1 MRDRHSL
8 ILAACPLL
16 AAIATPA
23 AAAPWWYVG
32 HGADRAVFIDA
43 GSIQREGGM
52 VSYASKTVIRKQG
65 DPVAMTSNFMQAD
78 CAKRRLGW
86 GGIQQFGYD
95 EAVIDTS
102 TVARPEMKDVPPDA
116 LADDELGFVCS
127 GAGDHEGRFFRL
139 TVDDAAFTEA
149 LLAEADKGASPR
161 DVQDRLAANPATP
174 VIRSTAPGTD
184 TFGKIQTVKVGQPL
198 VPPRDY
204 EKGPQIPDPAVYP
217 SNETGKIYDIAYQG
231 IKDGQIQFEIRGY
244 SIDDLVHPG
253 SGQTQPAYLN
263 EKKINILDLA
273 VTIRKA
279 TPDSVTYS
287 VAIEKRAPVDMGCPP
302 GACDEQPVSM
312 PADTSHQRR
321 Q

>member
-1 MRDRHSL
+1 MRERRFP
-8 ILAACPLL
+8 ILVACPLL

-32 HGADRAVFIDA
+32 HGADRAVFVDS
-43 GSIQREGGM
+43 GSIQREGGV

-78 CAKRRLGW
+78 CAGRRLGW
-86 GGIQQFGYD
+86 LGVQQFGYD

-102 TVARPEMKDVPPDA
+102 TVAKAEMEDVPPDA

-149 LLAEADKGASPR
+149 LLAETDKAVSPR

-184 TFGKIQTVKVGQPL
+184 TFGTVQTVKTGQPL

-204 EKGPQIPDPAVYP
+204 EKGAQVPDPASYP
-217 SNETGKIYDIAYQG
+217 SNEVGQIYDIAYQG
-231 IKDGQIQFEIRGY
+231 IKGGKIQFEIRGY

-263 EKKINILDLA
+263 EKKVNIRDLA
-273 VTIRKA
+273 ITIRKA
-279 TPDSVTYS
+279 SPDQITYS
-287 VAIEKRAPVDMGCPP
+287 VMIEKRPPDDAVCPP
-302 GACDEQPVSM
+302 GGCSDETVSSPV
-312 PADTSHQRR
+312 PVTPQ
-321 Q
+321 

>member
-1 MRDRHSL
+1 MRERRFP
-8 ILAACPLL
+8 ILVACPLL

-32 HGADRAVFIDA
+32 HGADRAVFVDS
-43 GSIQREGGM
+43 GSIQREGGV

-78 CAKRRLGW
+78 CAGRRLGW
-86 GGIQQFGYD
+86 LGVQQFGYD

-102 TVARPEMKDVPPDA
+102 TVAKAEMEDVPPDA

-149 LLAEADKGASPR
+149 LLAETDKAVSPR

-184 TFGKIQTVKVGQPL
+184 TFGTVQTVKTGQPL

-204 EKGPQIPDPAVYP
+204 EKGLQVPDPASYP
-217 SNETGKIYDIAYQG
+217 SNEVGQIYDIAYQG
-231 IKDGQIQFEIRGY
+231 IKGGKIQFEIRGY

-253 SGQTQPAYLN
+253 SGQTMPAYLN
-263 EKKINILDLA
+263 EKKVNIRDLA
-273 VTIRKA
+273 ITIRKA
-279 TPDSVTYS
+279 SPDQITYS
-287 VAIEKRAPVDMGCPP
+287 VMIEKRPPDDAVCPP
-302 GACDEQPVSM
+302 GGCSDETVSSPV
-312 PADTSHQRR
+312 PVTPQ
-321 Q
+321 

>member
-1 MRDRHSL
+1 MRERRFL
-8 ILAACPLL
+8 ILVACPLL

-32 HGADRAVFIDA
+32 HGADRAVFVDS
-43 GSIQREGGM
+43 GSIQREGGV

-78 CAKRRLGW
+78 CAGRRLGW
-86 GGIQQFGYD
+86 LGVQQFGYD

-102 TVARPEMKDVPPDA
+102 TVAKAEMEDVPPDA

-149 LLAEADKGASPR
+149 LLAETDKAVSPR

-184 TFGKIQTVKVGQPL
+184 TFGTVQTVKTGQPL

-204 EKGPQIPDPAVYP
+204 EKGAQVPDPAAYP
-217 SNETGKIYDIAYQG
+217 SNEVGQIYDIAYQG
-231 IKDGQIQFEIRGY
+231 IKGGKIQFEIRGY

-263 EKKINILDLA
+263 EKKVNIRDLA
-273 VTIRKA
+273 ITIRKA
-279 TPDSVTYS
+279 SPDQITYS
-287 VAIEKRAPVDMGCPP
+287 VMIEKRPPDDFVCPP
-302 GACDEQPVSM
+302 GGCSDETVSSPV
-312 PADTSHQRR
+312 PVTPQ
-321 Q
+321 